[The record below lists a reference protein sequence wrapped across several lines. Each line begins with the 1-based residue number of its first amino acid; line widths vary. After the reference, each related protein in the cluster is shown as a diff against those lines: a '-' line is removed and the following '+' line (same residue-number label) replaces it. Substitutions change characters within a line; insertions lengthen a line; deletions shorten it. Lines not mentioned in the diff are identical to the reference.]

1 MSDEKRREQTPEA
14 ILEFVLERVALSLG
28 TPIEKLDPR
37 EPFASFG
44 LDSLAAVTLA
54 ADLEKYL
61 GRPVPPTV
69 VWDYSTPQLLA
80 AHLSGD
86 VSA

>member
-44 LDSLAAVTLA
+44 LDSLAAVELVVIA
-54 ADLEKYL
+54 VFAWLVFYCVARAR
-61 GRPVPPTV
+61 GVP
-69 VWDYSTPQLLA
+69 
-80 AHLSGD
+80 
-86 VSA
+86 